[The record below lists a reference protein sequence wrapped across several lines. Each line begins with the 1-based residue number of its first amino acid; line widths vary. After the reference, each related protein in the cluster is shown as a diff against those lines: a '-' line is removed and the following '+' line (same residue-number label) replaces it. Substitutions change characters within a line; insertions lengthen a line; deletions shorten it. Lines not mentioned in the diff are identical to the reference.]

1 MSCITLCVGVEIGS
15 WLSMSLSSFALKPKE
30 GPFHESGSC
39 SKGRKNRVVAKQL
52 WTCNMNEK

>member
-1 MSCITLCVGVEIGS
+1 MSCITLCVGAEICS

-39 SKGRKNRVVAKQL
+39 SKGKEEQSCSKA
-52 WTCNMNEK
+52 TMDM